1 MTRPS
6 LASALLV
13 LCIGWCALAPY
24 AAHAAPALRQDKPS
38 TDLGT
43 NSASKGPPNFIVIV
57 GEGCGWS
64 GTSVAM
70 DEAHGD
76 ACAAEALT
84 PNLAK
89 LAAEGQRASQF
100 YASSPRCTP
109 SRASLF
115 TGVSPAV
122 LRMTYVN
129 EGGSER
135 RGAEAEAP
143 PTTKLIAPNPSMELP
158 ADVKTIAQWLKPV
171 GYASAHFGKWHVGRS
186 APSKVGF
193 DIDDGAN
200 TNSGPGRNAQPN
212 PEEGISI
219 TDRGIAFME
228 AQVKAK
234 KPFYLHMSH
243 YGGGT
248 EEEVTPESMELV
260 SKLQGERARSSR
272 GKELYLKGVVADVDK
287 QIGRVLAKLEELGIA
302 GNTYVMFTTDHG
314 TQGHNANPP
323 LSGGK
328 GSLKEGGVR
337 VPFVVR
343 GPGIAAGSTT
353 NVRGISWDLVPTF
366 LELAKVDAKD
376 RGKIEGGSLV
386 PVWSGAKDA
395 KVTRPRE
402 EVVLHFPH
410 YDLDN
415 GGPASAI
422 YSGTHKLFR
431 SYETGK
437 DSLYDLSSDLAEARD
452 LAASEDEA
460 TRKLA
465 LELAKKLDEYLKA
478 VGAQMPRANEA
489 WDPAAP
495 APERRG
501 RREGGGGGQGGGQ
514 GRGREG
520 RRGGDA
526 GQGGTST
533 GGTSTG
539 GTNAGGDAQ
548 GGASQDG

>member
-6 LASALLV
+6 LASALLA
-13 LCIGWCALAPY
+13 LFIGCCALAPY
-24 AAHAAPALRQDKPS
+24 GAHAAPALRQDKPS

-89 LAAEGQRASQF
+89 LAAQGQRASQF

-158 ADVKTIAQWLKPV
+158 TDVKTIAQWLKPA

-193 DIDDGAN
+193 DLDDGAN
-200 TNSGPGRNAQPN
+200 TNSGPERNAQPN

-219 TDRGIAFME
+219 TDRGITFME
-228 AQVKAK
+228 EQVKAK

-260 SKLQGERARSSR
+260 SKLQAEGARARNAR

-287 QIGRVLAKLEELGIA
+287 QIGRVLQKLEELGIA
-302 GNTYVMFTTDHG
+302 ENTYVMFTTDHG

-337 VPFVVR
+337 VPFLVR
-343 GPGIAAGSTT
+343 GPGIAPGSTT

-386 PVWSGAKDA
+386 AVWRGAKDA

-402 EVVLHFPH
+402 EVVMHFPH

-437 DSLYDLSSDLAEARD
+437 DSLYDVSSDIAEARD

-460 TRKLA
+460 TRKLIV
-465 LELAKKLDEYLKA
+465 ELAKKLDEYLKA

-495 APERRG
+495 VPERRG
-501 RREGGGGGQGGGQ
+501 RREG
-514 GRGREG
+514 
-520 RRGGDA
+520 RRGGGA
-526 GQGGTST
+526 GQDGADQGGTSRN
-533 GGTSTG
+533 G
-539 GTNAGGDAQ
+539 
-548 GGASQDG
+548 